1 MNAKQGPGVS
11 LLAQLPMRTPPNL
24 ATGHASHGLLTCL
37 AGDAWGARA
46 VAAAGGAHSSPPHPP
61 PWPRAAS
68 GGYWTMGAG
77 SGLEGRGP
85 ARELGDGQPFTSSGT
100 AALNP
105 CLNY

>member
-1 MNAKQGPGVS
+1 MS

-24 ATGHASHGLLTCL
+24 ATGHASHGLLTRL
-37 AGDAWGARA
+37 AGGAWGARA
-46 VAAAGGAHSSPPHPP
+46 VGAAGGAHSSTPPTPG
-61 PWPRAAS
+61 PRAAS
-68 GGYWTMGAG
+68 GSYWTMGAG